1 MYWQVFYLGG
11 NPEVEF
17 PETQQGQSN
26 RGPVSRDVEEDTTI
40 KRRDLRNKTKVAVC

>member
-1 MYWQVFYLGG
+1 LA
-11 NPEVEF
+11 
-17 PETQQGQSN
+17 ETQRSSSLKLNRDNKDDSN